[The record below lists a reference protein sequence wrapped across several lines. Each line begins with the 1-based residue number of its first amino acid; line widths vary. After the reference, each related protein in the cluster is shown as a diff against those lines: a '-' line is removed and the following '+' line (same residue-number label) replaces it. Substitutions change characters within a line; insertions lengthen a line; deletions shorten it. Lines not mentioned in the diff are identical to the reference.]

1 MKIFVIVFSIALLAA
16 LLVWMIYR
24 KGPSDL
30 KAMTTSTSDG
40 QPRPVQDLVEPLLKP
55 SILIKTTLT
64 NSASYLG
71 GTPPLFPA
79 FKWPEH
85 KGRPMGFLA
94 CIDLSQLPDALDW
107 LPKTGKLLFFY
118 DMEEQPWGF
127 DPNDR
132 GGWSVIHVTEPLET
146 KALKAAAPPNFNPEH
161 LLKSKSIRF
170 VMANL
175 PPTWEETALSPLNLT
190 EVENEALMEWRSTL
204 SGEGPLHLM
213 GGYPNPIQNAE
224 MALECQLV
232 SNGLYCGDPTGYQD
246 PRAKQLAESAK
257 DWQLLLQ
264 MDSDDDLGVMWG
276 DVGSIY
282 FWIRAD
288 DAKQGHFDRAW
299 LISQSH

>member
-1 MKIFVIVFSIALLAA
+1 MKVFSIVLIIVLLAA
-16 LLVWMIYR
+16 LIAWIVYR
-24 KGPSDL
+24 KPLSGS
-30 KAMTTSTSDG
+30 KTTTSSMVNER
-40 QPRPVQDLVEPLLKP
+40 PRPVQSLVESFLKP
-55 SILIKTTLT
+55 SILIKSTLT
-64 NSASYLG
+64 NTASYLG
-71 GTPPLFPA
+71 GQPPQFPA

-107 LPKTGKLLFFY
+107 LPKAGKLLFFY

-127 DPNDR
+127 DPSDR
-132 GGWSVIHVTEPLET
+132 GGWFVIHVTGTLET
-146 KALKAAAPPNFNPEH
+146 DGPMATVPPNLNPEH
-161 LLKSKSIRF
+161 LLKSKRIRF
-170 VMANL
+170 VTANL
-175 PPTWEETALSPLNLT
+175 PPTWEDDALSSLNLT
-190 EVENEALMEWRSTL
+190 DAEENTLMEWRSSL
-204 SGEGPLHLM
+204 CGEGPLHLM
-213 GGYPNPIQNAE
+213 GGYPDPVQTAQ

-232 SNGLYCGDPTGYQD
+232 SNGLYCGDATGYQD
-246 PRAKQLAESAK
+246 PRAKQLADSAK

-299 LISQSH
+299 LILQSH